1 MSPCEQ
7 MCLSQRTKILDD
19 PIIMR
24 ASSIKFVLFIFGL
37 MWINTSHAASPC
49 YSEQTTPSFSFLVK
63 GFSVNLPVFSVFV
76 MPGEK
81 LKIAAPTDVM
91 LDVNSG
97 KVEALSAGV
106 WNWTAPSKPGFNII
120 SMHQGDL
127 HQRLHV
133 FVMRPA
139 SEVKNGKLR
148 GYRIG
153 SYPKNPYRQ
162 LNKYLPP
169 KGFVEVTK
177 DDADKQLTPLF
188 KVGQFLS
195 KQPSAWPKY
204 LVLKEALLLKL
215 HRVSAVLNEEGID
228 GCGIH
233 IMSGFRTPFYN
244 ARIGNGKNSRHIYGG
259 AADIFIDSNPKDGVM
274 DDLNKD
280 GKINKKDADFL
291 FKLVDGQSDEES
303 WRRFI
308 GGLGLYGST
317 PSHGPF
323 VHIDERGYISRWRK

>member
-1 MSPCEQ
+1 MH
-7 MCLSQRTKILDD
+7 LSQKAKISDD

-24 ASSIKFVLFIFGL
+24 TRNILFVIFSVAL
-37 MWINTSHAASPC
+37 MWANASHAAVSC
-49 YSEQTTPSFSFLVK
+49 YTQQTAPGFNFFVK
-63 GFSVNLPVFSVFV
+63 GLSVNLPVFSAFV

-81 LKIAAPTDVM
+81 LEIIAPGDVR

-97 KVEALSAGV
+97 NVEAISAEI
-106 WNWTAPSKPGFNII
+106 WHWTAPSKPGFNVI
-120 SMHQGDL
+120 SLHKGDRHQ
-127 HQRLHV
+127 HLHV

-153 SYPKNPYRQ
+153 TYPKTPYRQ
-162 LNKYLPP
+162 LKEYLPP
-169 KGFVEVTK
+169 SGFIEVTK
-177 DDADKQLTPLF
+177 EDAERQLTPLF
-188 KVGQFLS
+188 KVRQFLS
-195 KQPSAWPKY
+195 KQSSGWPKY
-204 LVLKEALLLKL
+204 LVLKEELLLKL
-215 HRVSAVLNEEGID
+215 HRISLILNDEGID

-259 AADIFIDSNPKDGVM
+259 AADIFIDSNPKNGVM

-291 FKLVDGQSDEES
+291 YKLVDGQSDEEY

-317 PSHGPF
+317 SSHGPF
-323 VHIDERGYISRWRK
+323 VHVDERGFKARWKN